1 MFAHSIFISSIIQIF
16 LAIHAVPIMVN
27 LFLHVSS
34 ESVLCFGSVRC
45 RSPGHCCVY
54 AFCIFLR
61 VAYLYMRLSL
71 FFSSFGFVRCASML
85 GLNSYLYIFEGLF
98 FLARANAQLR
108 LGLRRAFF
116 FRLRFVYLFRTPFI
130 LTGLRTFLR
139 STVCLIFRCLL
150 FLRLQY
156 LSVRHMRSQFA
167 VSDARVF

>member
-1 MFAHSIFISSIIQIF
+1 MVYLGVPFDSTPFRASPSQLRLEKLCLIAEATDCHSAVLATPAEVFAPSIFISSIIQIF

-45 RSPGHCCVY
+45 HSPGHCCVY

-61 VAYLYMRLSL
+61 VAYLCMRLS

-98 FLARANAQLR
+98 FFGSCERSASAGFAASLLFSFALR
-108 LGLRRAFF
+108 L
-116 FRLRFVYLFRTPFI
+116 PI
-130 LTGLRTFLR
+130 
-139 STVCLIFRCLL
+139 
-150 FLRLQY
+150 
-156 LSVRHMRSQFA
+156 
-167 VSDARVF
+167 